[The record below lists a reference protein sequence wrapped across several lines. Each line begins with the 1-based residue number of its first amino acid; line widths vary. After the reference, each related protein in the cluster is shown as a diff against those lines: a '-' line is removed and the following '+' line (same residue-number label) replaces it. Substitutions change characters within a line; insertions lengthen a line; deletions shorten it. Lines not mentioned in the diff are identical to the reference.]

1 MNSSQSLLPAPQKV
15 PVTYVTTADALASCL
30 YQLVQAQ
37 KIAFDLEF
45 DRDNYTYGFNLCL
58 MQIASHTHCY
68 LIDPKAELD
77 ITLTFPLLEDPA
89 IQKVVHCSSE
99 DLRLL
104 HSLKC
109 YPTNLADTEVYAK
122 LLNYERTSL
131 GAMIQ
136 QLFGMELDKKMQKV
150 NWVLRP
156 LKPEQLIYAANDV
169 LYLLQMKDAL
179 EAQAAE
185 KNMLTFLEDE
195 NNLLSTTIHSLEPKD
210 NFLKKSDLLYLS
222 AYHQYVLN
230 GLFSY
235 RDSIAQQQN
244 KPAHYIMNEETVRNL
259 ASNKISHAEWQS
271 IQGLHPVVKSK
282 AGQDMVF
289 GYLKK
294 LRTDA
299 NDQKLSHKRNNRE
312 TQNRDFESEKER
324 FDLVKASVF
333 VPIQNDI
340 AANFGEH
347 AMRFIFSTATVN
359 TIMQGQLKIGEMKAP
374 YKKLLVKN
382 AAQKLGIDLSG
393 YEQ

>member
-1 MNSSQSLLPAPQKV
+1 MPAPQKV

-222 AYHQYVLN
+222 AYHQFVLN
-230 GLFSY
+230 GLFRY

>member
-1 MNSSQSLLPAPQKV
+1 MLSTQGLLPVPKKV

-30 YQLVQAQ
+30 YQLAQVQE
-37 KIAFDLEF
+37 IAFDLEF

-58 MQIASHTHCY
+58 MQIASNAHCY
-68 LIDPKAELD
+68 IIDPKAGLD
-77 ITLTFPLLEDPA
+77 ITLTFPLLENPA

-136 QLFGMELDKKMQKV
+136 QFFGMELDKKMQKV

-169 LYLLQMKDAL
+169 LYLLQMKAAM

-185 KNMLTFLEDE
+185 KNMLAFLQDE

-222 AYHQYVLN
+222 PYHQFVLN
-230 GLFSY
+230 GMFCY

-259 ASNKISHAEWQS
+259 ASNKLSQAEWQS
-271 IQGLHPVVKSK
+271 INGLHPAVKSK
-282 AGQDMVF
+282 EGQDMVF

-299 NDQKLSHKRNNRE
+299 KDKKLSHQRNSRD
-312 TQNRDFESEKER
+312 TQNGDFQTEKDRRE
-324 FDLVKASVF
+324 LVKAAVF
-333 VPIQNDI
+333 TPIQNDI

-359 TIMQGQLKIGEMKAP
+359 TIVQGQLKIGEMKAP
-374 YKKLLVKN
+374 YKKMLVKN
-382 AAQKLGIDLSG
+382 AAQKLGIDIG
-393 YEQ
+393 EYE

>member
-222 AYHQYVLN
+222 AYHQFVLN
-230 GLFSY
+230 GLFRY